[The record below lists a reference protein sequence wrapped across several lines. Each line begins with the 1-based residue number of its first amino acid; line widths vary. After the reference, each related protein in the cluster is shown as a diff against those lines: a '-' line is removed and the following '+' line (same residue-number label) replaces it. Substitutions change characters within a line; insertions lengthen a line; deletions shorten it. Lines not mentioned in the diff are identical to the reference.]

1 MHGISSVRRRAPTE
15 FIPDIVDA
23 AAEISR
29 HQGPQLV
36 APTRRYYCS
45 IYCEFTVSRKL
56 PRFLLRG
63 RIYAIFATLTHLPS
77 ANSRPGALGA
87 STDRG
92 RIHLRVVELGFESTC
107 IVSLVYVVSSAR
119 LTDMEGE
126 NYRMTLL
133 ANSHPRL
140 VMTQTSQNSAPVSFD
155 PLSSISVAFVSVN
168 PGVDRS
174 TPSSPTTGSGCY
186 AGATL
191 EQWCCEI
198 FIGTIQRTRRGTQH
212 DHDAIVSMGA
222 DAQAADYAVP

>member
-1 MHGISSVRRRAPTE
+1 MHGISGVRRRAPTE
-15 FIPDIVDA
+15 FIPDIVGA

-36 APTRRYYCS
+36 APTRRCYCS
-45 IYCEFTVSRKL
+45 IYCEFTVSGKL
-56 PRFLLRG
+56 PRFLLRE

-77 ANSRPGALGA
+77 ANSRP
-87 STDRG
+87 SIDRG
-92 RIHLRVVELGFESTC
+92 RIHLRVVELEFESTC

-155 PLSSISVAFVSVN
+155 PLSSIFVAFVSVN

-191 EQWCCEI
+191 EQW
-198 FIGTIQRTRRGTQH
+198 
-212 DHDAIVSMGA
+212 
-222 DAQAADYAVP
+222 